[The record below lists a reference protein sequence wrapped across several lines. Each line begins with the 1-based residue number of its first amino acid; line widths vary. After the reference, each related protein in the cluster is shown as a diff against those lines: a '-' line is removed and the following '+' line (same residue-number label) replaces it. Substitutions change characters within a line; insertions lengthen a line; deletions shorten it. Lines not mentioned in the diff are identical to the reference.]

1 MAVEEEEVVDE
12 VWDGEEVEEVEVLE
26 VDPGAEEEQL
36 GEAVVVEDSAVRKE
50 EKERVEA
57 MVAGSDLEHRQ

>member
-1 MAVEEEEVVDE
+1 
-12 VWDGEEVEEVEVLE
+12 VEVLE

>member
-12 VWDGEEVEEVEVLE
+12 VWDGEVEEVEVLE